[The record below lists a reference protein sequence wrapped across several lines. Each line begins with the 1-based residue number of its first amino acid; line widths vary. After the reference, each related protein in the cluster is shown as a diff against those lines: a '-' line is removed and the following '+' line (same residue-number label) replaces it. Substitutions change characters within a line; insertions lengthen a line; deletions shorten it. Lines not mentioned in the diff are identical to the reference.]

1 MHMASVFDWFA
12 RESVRAAEQTNDLK
26 QREIFIKLAERW
38 AAAARREEQS
48 PQSTSPNS
56 DDRAA

>member
-48 PQSTSPNS
+48 SQSTPPRN
-56 DDRAA
+56 DHAA